1 MSNPRPITFDPRVF
15 DPSSITEEAKSF
27 DAKAKDVEARMPKI
41 QIVGAKEMRR
51 MRLAGETARPPPT
64 LVESAT
70 VSSIPSR
77 EPGRSIPT
85 RILTPQNGKP
95 NRGVYMHIHGGG
107 WSLADESFADLFL
120 QGLADGHGLVCVS
133 IGYRLAPEHPFPA
146 GPEDCYDA
154 VEWLVLNS
162 EATYKVPLA
171 FIGGDSAGGH
181 LSMLTGLHLLQHSEE
196 RFSEYPLKGLMLH
209 FGAFSLNFMP
219 SGFNM
224 TQNESGL
231 NIDYDAMIFCRDQF
245 LPGWTYET
253 LIRPDVS
260 PLYTNLEPLR
270 GKLYPVLFTC
280 GTRDVLLDDTLFM
293 SVKWLAAGGEAVVEI
308 VPGAQH
314 GYIMAPR
321 SLVGSGSEQGMA
333 AVDRFIECK
342 LYSRQPTNLGSFKT
356 YNQQTP
362 RRQTIDFR
370 TKMDDFQK
378 RIDSLL
384 ESYLEFL
391 DEYTRLR
398 AQLSKLQA
406 GVFQNIARANFSAER
421 GLRYGQDQYDERMQA
436 SRLLKISVGENS
448 DDDSAPSFHV
458 EQINSSAAEPP
469 VAEPDSESP
478 GATEPDRQS
487 SGEEEQESNDAAA
500 QEKKEEQDEKSAED
514 ENKGGKSTGEEEP
527 AASTVRK
534 DPLFWFGLLAPM
546 PLRNAQS
553 LAIEA
558 MEQIIPRLVSVNA
571 EMLRI
576 EIEVGRARK
585 RRAKFLQKNKAE
597 SVPVEAEVQTATP
610 TVEAT

>member
-1 MSNPRPITFDPRVF
+1 MSDPRPITFDPRVF
-15 DPSSITEEAKSF
+15 DPSSITEEAKAF
-27 DAKAKDVEARMPKI
+27 DAKAKDVESRMPKI

-77 EPGRSIPT
+77 EPGRSIPI

-95 NRGVYMHIHGGG
+95 IRGVYMHIHGGG

-162 EATYKVPLA
+162 EAIYKVPLA

-181 LSMLTGLHLLQHSEE
+181 LSMLTGLHLLQHSDE
-196 RFSEYPLKGLMLH
+196 RFSNYPLKGLMLH

-219 SGFNM
+219 SGYNM

-231 NIDYDAMIFCRDQF
+231 NIDYDAMVFCRDQF
-245 LPGWTYET
+245 LPGWTHET

-280 GTRDVLLDDTLFM
+280 GTRDVLIDDTLFM

-333 AVDRFIECK
+333 AVDRFIE
-342 LYSRQPTNLGSFKT
+342 N
-356 YNQQTP
+356 
-362 RRQTIDFR
+362 
-370 TKMDDFQK
+370 
-378 RIDSLL
+378 
-384 ESYLEFL
+384 
-391 DEYTRLR
+391 
-398 AQLSKLQA
+398 KLQ
-406 GVFQNIARANFSAER
+406 
-421 GLRYGQDQYDERMQA
+421 
-436 SRLLKISVGENS
+436 
-448 DDDSAPSFHV
+448 
-458 EQINSSAAEPP
+458 
-469 VAEPDSESP
+469 
-478 GATEPDRQS
+478 
-487 SGEEEQESNDAAA
+487 
-500 QEKKEEQDEKSAED
+500 
-514 ENKGGKSTGEEEP
+514 
-527 AASTVRK
+527 
-534 DPLFWFGLLAPM
+534 
-546 PLRNAQS
+546 
-553 LAIEA
+553 
-558 MEQIIPRLVSVNA
+558 
-571 EMLRI
+571 
-576 EIEVGRARK
+576 
-585 RRAKFLQKNKAE
+585 
-597 SVPVEAEVQTATP
+597 
-610 TVEAT
+610 

>member
-15 DPSSITEEAKSF
+15 DPSSITEEAKAF

-85 RILTPQNGKP
+85 RILAPQNGKP
-95 NRGVYMHIHGGG
+95 IRGVYMHIHGGG

-181 LSMLTGLHLLQHSEE
+181 LSMLTGLHLLQHSDE
-196 RFSEYPLKGLMLH
+196 RFSSYPLKGLMLH

-231 NIDYDAMIFCRDQF
+231 NIDYDAMVFCRDQF

-260 PLYTNLEPLR
+260 PLYANLEPLR

-280 GTRDVLLDDTLFM
+280 GTRDVLIDDTLFM

-321 SLVGSGSEQGMA
+321 SVVGSGSEQGMA
-333 AVDRFIECK
+333 TVDRFIEDK
-342 LYSRQPTNLGSFKT
+342 LHRKHPGSQPFKKT
-356 YNQQTP
+356 YSEQTTLH
-362 RRQTIDFR
+362 QAIGSR
-370 TKMDDFQK
+370 TRMDDFQK

-406 GVFQNIARANFSAER
+406 GVYQNIARANFSAER

-436 SRLLKISVGENS
+436 SRLLRISVGDDSE
-448 DDDSAPSFHV
+448 DDSAPNFHV
-458 EQINSSAAEPP
+458 EKLNGSAAETPP
-469 VAEPDSESP
+469 
-478 GATEPDRQS
+478 ATEP
-487 SGEEEQESNDAAA
+487 
-500 QEKKEEQDEKSAED
+500 EEQDSDDAAPQEVKEERDENSAEE
-514 ENKGGKSTGEEEP
+514 ENKEEKPAGEEEP
-527 AASTVRK
+527 ATSPVRK

-546 PLRNAQS
+546 PLRNAQG

-558 MEQIIPRLVSVNA
+558 MEQIIPRLVTVNA
-571 EMLRI
+571 EMLRL

-585 RRAKFLQKNKAE
+585 RRAKFLQKSKAE
-597 SVPVEAEVQTATP
+597 PVSAEAEVQATTP
-610 TVEAT
+610 AVEAI

>member
-15 DPSSITEEAKSF
+15 DPSSITEEAKAF
-27 DAKAKDVEARMPKI
+27 DAKAKDVESRMPKI

-77 EPGRSIPT
+77 EPGRSIPI

-95 NRGVYMHIHGGG
+95 IRGVYMHIHGGG

-181 LSMLTGLHLLQHSEE
+181 LSMLTGLHLLQHSDE
-196 RFSEYPLKGLMLH
+196 RFSSYPLKGLMLH

-219 SGFNM
+219 SGLNM

-231 NIDYDAMIFCRDQF
+231 NIDYDAMVFCRDQF
-245 LPGWTYET
+245 LPGWTHET

-280 GTRDVLLDDTLFM
+280 GTRDVLIDDTLFM

-333 AVDRFIECK
+333 AVDRFIEDK
-342 LYSRQPTNLGSFKT
+342 LQLYKLVPTWASSKKYSEQTTWHQAIGSHT
-356 YNQQTP
+356 T
-362 RRQTIDFR
+362 
-370 TKMDDFQK
+370 MDDFQK

-406 GVFQNIARANFSAER
+406 GVYQNIARANFSAER

-436 SRLLKISVGENS
+436 SRLLRISAGDNGE
-448 DDDSAPSFHV
+448 DDSAPRFHV
-458 EQINSSAAEPP
+458 EKFNSSATETPP
-469 VAEPDSESP
+469 
-478 GATEPDRQS
+478 ATEPDRPS
-487 SGEEEQESNDAAA
+487 SGEEEQESDDAAP
-500 QEKKEEQDEKSAED
+500 QDGKNERDENSVEEEKKEEKPI
-514 ENKGGKSTGEEEP
+514 GEEEQTT
-527 AASTVRK
+527 STVRK

-558 MEQIIPRLVSVNA
+558 MEQIIPRLVTVNA
-571 EMLRI
+571 EMLRL

-585 RRAKFLQKNKAE
+585 RRAKFLQKSKAE
-597 SVPVEAEVQTATP
+597 LVPTEAEVQATTP
-610 TVEAT
+610 AVEAT